1 MTFDQLLTFLW
12 VARLG
17 GMRRAAEQMNLSQP
31 PISARLQSLEDSLRV
46 RLFERTPRGVVL
58 TRDGELLRTYAEQM
72 FFVREEILNRVA
84 NPSCIERLFRIG
96 CSETIA
102 QSWLPEF
109 LQRFSDRYPRVT
121 LELTVDIS
129 LNLREGLMSHQF
141 DLSFLMGPVSDY
153 QVHNVALPKFPLRW
167 YRKTGADSDMSRVP
181 VISYSRQTRPYRELS
196 SELTRRYGPGV
207 RVYSSASLST
217 SLKMIAAGTG
227 VGPFPEALARELVAA
242 GEIEEFD
249 PGWDMPALDFTASY
263 LAEPRDFLAVEAA
276 ELASE
281 TGQEWARRVELGA

>member
-31 PISARLQSLEDSLRV
+31 AISARLSALEDSLRV
-46 RLFERTPRGVVL
+46 KLFERTPRGVAL
-58 TRDGELLRTYAEQM
+58 TRAGELLRTYAEQM
-72 FFVREEILNRVA
+72 VFVREEILSRVA
-84 NPSCIERLFRIG
+84 NPAGIDRPFRIG

-102 QSWLPEF
+102 QSWLPDF
-109 LQRFSDRYPRVT
+109 LQRFSDRYPGVT
-121 LELTVDIS
+121 LELTIDIS

-153 QVHNVALPKFPLRW
+153 QVKNVALPKFPLRW
-167 YRKTGADSDMSRVP
+167 YRKTGTESDLRRVP

-196 SELTRRYGPGV
+196 SELSRRYGPGV

-249 PGWDMPALDFTASY
+249 PGWAMPALDFTASY
-263 LAEPRDFLAVEAA
+263 LAEPRDFLAEEAA
-276 ELASE
+276 DLAAQTGHEWSE
-281 TGQEWARRVELGA
+281 RMAILE